1 MPQRKKANSS
11 RKLQS
16 SQPQPT
22 KFGIQHFFDRHTQN
36 SSKNVD
42 VSSFPQNPNSDLIH
56 SVSSPNC
63 PPFSVYRNPSDS
75 APSKKNSPHSALENT
90 PPDNILPIDD
100 ETNSTHHSPEISK
113 RFKFSP
119 EMLIKLSQYD
129 GGDEV
134 TWNISPVNE
143 RLLAVS
149 KQMPP
154 ENIRSKQ
161 PSPSPKAIN
170 RSLTTGRKRV
180 NPCEDA
186 NLDGNGNNANYSVS
200 SQQSPF
206 RTPPSLSYYHDKLAN
221 GVACN
226 GASDHLGLRHTKKA
240 FLELLDQVKDA
251 ISVDASVSSDKEAYL
266 SKSQDKNGAG
276 MLLEANSVVNGVPT
290 DPPENVNG
298 TSSCHFLVSEKNRPA
313 DPVDAKSPYKVLR
326 LLNEQSGEE
335 RAVHLWED
343 WFHTV
348 IAPGDTVNVIGE
360 FDDQGKCDVG
370 RENNF
375 LIVHPDVL
383 VSGTR
388 VAASFSCP
396 RRSVL
401 DERLKCSER
410 SISALLG
417 TLLHQIFQAGLMKEI
432 PTMKFLEEYARLVLQ
447 KNIESLYACGVN
459 ENDIHKTLVEA
470 IPKMLNWIILFK
482 DSQDLNTPTVDFGSD
497 GLKKLKISEVTDIEE
512 MAWAPKY
519 GLKGMIDASIRVK
532 IESKRNEINGMIL
545 PLEFKTGK
553 IPNGQASIWY
563 LKHIDSGLLYYLQ
576 SDQTQAYGGNKE
588 CSGLGNM
595 FDSHIYHLTTAHCSF
610 LRHWDRLIDLEA
622 KEMQVVKN
630 EIWCS
635 RGSGGNHFTGCLSSI
650 VLDASNEHQKSYR
663 DNRFVYHFV
672 RQHMPSP
679 NLNASD
685 GDSLIGAAIPTKDMD
700 CTLRSGDYVILSTE
714 SDRLAVASGLITE
727 ISRFHVSV
735 SFSKPLRLPGR
746 NSSSDADSLLHEVW
760 RIDKDEIMTSFS
772 VMRYNLV
779 QLFLQS
785 AQSSQLRRMIVDL
798 EAPRFDSGSVFS
810 QDPALSYIWSEKS
823 LNDDQ
828 RRAIIKVLT
837 AKDYALILGMPGTG
851 KTSTM
856 VHAVKALLMRGAS
869 ILLTS
874 YTNSAVDNLLI
885 KLKSQSIDF
894 VRIGRHEVVHKEIQK
909 HCLSAMNINSVEEIK
924 KRLDQVKVVAVTC
937 LGITNPL
944 LTDKKFDVCI
954 MDEAGQTTLPV
965 SLGPLMF
972 ASKFVLVGDHYQ
984 LPPLVQSTEARE
996 NGMEISLF
1004 RRLSEEHPQAI
1015 SALQS
1020 QYRMCQGIMELSNA
1034 LIYGDRLSCGSDEIA
1049 NAKIKVSDLSSCSP
1063 WLKEALNPCR
1073 PVIFVNTDM
1082 LPAYEAKDH
1091 QTLNNP
1097 VEACLIAKITQELV
1111 KNEIEG
1117 KDIGIITPYNSQ
1129 ANLIRHSLSVSSV
1142 EIHTIDKYQG
1152 RDKDCILV
1160 SFVRSSEN
1168 PRNCTSSLLGDWH
1181 RINVALTRAKKKLIM
1196 VGSCRT
1202 LSKVPLLKLLINKV
1216 GEQSG
1221 QLTSYTNQLLAHAKQ
1236 LFQFARN
1243 YPGLH
1248 QNSIPVIDKFYS
1260 STRYEDELLLATAW
1274 LHRATN
1280 DQTYL
1285 NYLVS
1290 TGKTG
1295 GTRSLFAWDDK
1306 YVGAQVLAGRLVFE
1320 GQGLSGDDDNNNNNK
1335 SSTGAS
1341 SRSSSTGTL
1350 LLPQYKSQAEQFICL
1365 CVQEGNNNNNLKK
1378 TPGGLLWFQPWIKLQ
1393 YAATATFV
1401 VTVCSNYLTAAH
1413 ASIQCS
1419 GGLVQPS
1426 DLMDLAR
1433 SQADYILR
1441 KNPKEMSYTVGFG
1454 ANYPTQPN
1462 HRGASIVS
1470 IKTDRIAPQWHV
1482 KEASICGSIARH
1494 QTRMCWMEQSS
1505 EAQMKTMDIPTLEA
1519 TFNLLS
1525 HAIYCYTS
1533 TSTPSL

>member
-154 ENIRSKQ
+154 ENIRVLANSSRLNSLTIHQCSHNKACLWIISKQ

-576 SDQTQAYGGNKE
+576 SDQTQGVMVQRSDLVGLIMRRNEFANDIIKASTTQQLPPMLRAYGGNKE

-909 HCLSAMNINSVEEIK
+909 HCLSAAMNINSVEEIK

-1221 QLTSYTNQLLAHAKQ
+1221 ILNVPKIEMNL
-1236 LFQFARN
+1236 R
-1243 YPGLH
+1243 
-1248 QNSIPVIDKFYS
+1248 
-1260 STRYEDELLLATAW
+1260 EL
-1274 LHRATN
+1274 R
-1280 DQTYL
+1280 
-1285 NYLVS
+1285 
-1290 TGKTG
+1290 
-1295 GTRSLFAWDDK
+1295 RC
-1306 YVGAQVLAGRLVFE
+1306 
-1320 GQGLSGDDDNNNNNK
+1320 
-1335 SSTGAS
+1335 
-1341 SRSSSTGTL
+1341 
-1350 LLPQYKSQAEQFICL
+1350 SQI
-1365 CVQEGNNNNNLKK
+1365 
-1378 TPGGLLWFQPWIKLQ
+1378 
-1393 YAATATFV
+1393 
-1401 VTVCSNYLTAAH
+1401 
-1413 ASIQCS
+1413 
-1419 GGLVQPS
+1419 
-1426 DLMDLAR
+1426 R
-1433 SQADYILR
+1433 
-1441 KNPKEMSYTVGFG
+1441 
-1454 ANYPTQPN
+1454 
-1462 HRGASIVS
+1462 
-1470 IKTDRIAPQWHV
+1470 
-1482 KEASICGSIARH
+1482 
-1494 QTRMCWMEQSS
+1494 
-1505 EAQMKTMDIPTLEA
+1505 
-1519 TFNLLS
+1519 
-1525 HAIYCYTS
+1525 
-1533 TSTPSL
+1533 

>member
-1 MPQRKKANSS
+1 MPPRKKANSS

-36 SSKNVD
+36 SSRNVA

-75 APSKKNSPHSALENT
+75 APSKKNSPNSALENT

-154 ENIRSKQ
+154 ENIRVLANSSRLNSLTIHQCSHNKACLWIISKQ
-161 PSPSPKAIN
+161 PSPSRKAIN

-186 NLDGNGNNANYSVS
+186 NLDGNGNNVNYSVS

-251 ISVDASVSSDKEAYL
+251 ISVEASVSSDKEAYS

-276 MLLEANSVVNGVPT
+276 MLLKANSVVNGMPT

-298 TSSCHFLVSEKNRPA
+298 TSGCHFLVSEKNRPA

-335 RAVHLWED
+335 RAVYLWED

-370 RENNF
+370 CENNF

-401 DERLKCSER
+401 DERLKCSEQ

-432 PTMKFLEEYARLVLQ
+432 PTMNFLQEYARLVLQ

-482 DSQDLNTPTVDFGSD
+482 DSQDSNTPTVDFGSD
-497 GLKKLKISEVTDIEE
+497 GLKKLKISEVRHSLALFVTWFVICSFALSGILLIVMVKASLSIDLHRVPHTFGIEYRNTTILPTSMFSNTSCWAIQSYQVTDIEE

-553 IPNGQASIWY
+553 IPNGQASVWY

-576 SDQTQAYGGNKE
+576 SDQTQGVMVQRSDLLGLIMRRNEFANDIIKASTTQQLPPMLRSPSMCKGCRHLDVCTIYHKAYGGNKE

-650 VLDASNEHQKSYR
+650 VLDASNKHQKSYR

-746 NSSSDADSLLHEVW
+746 NSSSDSDSLLHEVW

-798 EAPRFDSGSVFS
+798 EAPRFDSGSAFS

-885 KLKSQSIDF
+885 KLKSQVISIL
-894 VRIGRHEVVHKEIQK
+894 HTP
-909 HCLSAMNINSVEEIK
+909 SAMNISSVEEIK

-1221 QLTSYTNQLLAHAKQ
+1221 ILNVSKIEMNL
-1236 LFQFARN
+1236 R
-1243 YPGLH
+1243 
-1248 QNSIPVIDKFYS
+1248 
-1260 STRYEDELLLATAW
+1260 EL
-1274 LHRATN
+1274 R
-1280 DQTYL
+1280 
-1285 NYLVS
+1285 
-1290 TGKTG
+1290 
-1295 GTRSLFAWDDK
+1295 RC
-1306 YVGAQVLAGRLVFE
+1306 
-1320 GQGLSGDDDNNNNNK
+1320 
-1335 SSTGAS
+1335 
-1341 SRSSSTGTL
+1341 
-1350 LLPQYKSQAEQFICL
+1350 SQI
-1365 CVQEGNNNNNLKK
+1365 
-1378 TPGGLLWFQPWIKLQ
+1378 
-1393 YAATATFV
+1393 
-1401 VTVCSNYLTAAH
+1401 
-1413 ASIQCS
+1413 
-1419 GGLVQPS
+1419 
-1426 DLMDLAR
+1426 R
-1433 SQADYILR
+1433 
-1441 KNPKEMSYTVGFG
+1441 
-1454 ANYPTQPN
+1454 
-1462 HRGASIVS
+1462 
-1470 IKTDRIAPQWHV
+1470 
-1482 KEASICGSIARH
+1482 
-1494 QTRMCWMEQSS
+1494 
-1505 EAQMKTMDIPTLEA
+1505 
-1519 TFNLLS
+1519 
-1525 HAIYCYTS
+1525 
-1533 TSTPSL
+1533 

>member
-154 ENIRSKQ
+154 ENIRVLANSSRLNSLTIHQCSHNKSKQ

-298 TSSCHFLVSEKNRPA
+298 TSSCHFLVLEVSEKNRPA
-313 DPVDAKSPYKVLR
+313 DPVEAKSPYKVLR

-553 IPNGQASIWY
+553 IPNGQSSMEHRAQVILYTLLMSERY

-576 SDQTQAYGGNKE
+576 SDQTQGVMVQRSDLVGLIMRRNEFANDIIKASTTQQLPPMLRSPSMCKGCRHLDVCTIYHKAYGGNKE

-1221 QLTSYTNQLLAHAKQ
+1221 ILNVPKIEMNL
-1236 LFQFARN
+1236 R
-1243 YPGLH
+1243 
-1248 QNSIPVIDKFYS
+1248 
-1260 STRYEDELLLATAW
+1260 EL
-1274 LHRATN
+1274 R
-1280 DQTYL
+1280 
-1285 NYLVS
+1285 
-1290 TGKTG
+1290 
-1295 GTRSLFAWDDK
+1295 RC
-1306 YVGAQVLAGRLVFE
+1306 
-1320 GQGLSGDDDNNNNNK
+1320 
-1335 SSTGAS
+1335 
-1341 SRSSSTGTL
+1341 
-1350 LLPQYKSQAEQFICL
+1350 SQI
-1365 CVQEGNNNNNLKK
+1365 
-1378 TPGGLLWFQPWIKLQ
+1378 
-1393 YAATATFV
+1393 
-1401 VTVCSNYLTAAH
+1401 
-1413 ASIQCS
+1413 
-1419 GGLVQPS
+1419 
-1426 DLMDLAR
+1426 R
-1433 SQADYILR
+1433 
-1441 KNPKEMSYTVGFG
+1441 
-1454 ANYPTQPN
+1454 
-1462 HRGASIVS
+1462 
-1470 IKTDRIAPQWHV
+1470 
-1482 KEASICGSIARH
+1482 
-1494 QTRMCWMEQSS
+1494 
-1505 EAQMKTMDIPTLEA
+1505 
-1519 TFNLLS
+1519 
-1525 HAIYCYTS
+1525 
-1533 TSTPSL
+1533 